1 MPSTPRL
8 RVGRSGERV
17 AADYLTARGHQV
29 IATNV
34 RRREG
39 EIDLI
44 TLDRGT
50 LVFVEVKLR
59 RSRVTGEAVEA
70 ISVTKGRRLVALA
83 AAYAAEHPELPAEL
97 RIDLVAIDVGRDGS
111 PAIVRHIESAVED
124 E

>member
-1 MPSTPRL
+1 MASTRL
-8 RVGRSGERV
+8 RIGKSGERV

-29 IATNV
+29 IAENV

-70 ISVTKGRRLVALA
+70 LSATKQRRLAVLA
-83 AAYAAEHPELPAEL
+83 AAYSADHPELPDHQ
-97 RIDLVAIDVGRDGS
+97 RIDLVAIDVSRDGT
-111 PAIVRHIESAVED
+111 PTLIRHIESAVE